1 MDLASIRK
9 IVTESPHGVAI
20 RMIDGTEYR
29 LKHRDYITLGP
40 PPEERSLRSQHYTA
54 FMVWDDGPTL
64 VNALLVKEVVPLK
77 GNGNGN
83 GHGGKGKK
91 GKLRGR

>member
-9 IVTESPHGVAI
+9 IVTESPHGVVI
-20 RMIDGTEYR
+20 RMIGGIEYR

-40 PPEERSLRSQHYTA
+40 PPEERSLRSPHYTA
-54 FMVWDDGPTL
+54 FVVWDDGPML

-77 GNGNGN
+77 KNGN
-83 GHGGKGKK
+83 GHSGNGKK
-91 GKLRGR
+91 RKPRRG